1 MKPANNEEDRPMQ
14 VNVASNSNSQLKK
27 VQRHLPKI
35 AKALNNDVDIIPPY
49 ALHNIFRK
57 AGELLNK
64 DGSITKVA
72 SSELNK
78 PTVKSSYDPKP
89 HILQP
94 LEKNKFCLKC
104 DYRLFN
110 WYNICQHSL
119 AASVGIGISFEYL
132 TKVRQK
138 VRQGKGSLT
147 GAFNTTRKLSE
158 KVIEKNEVK
167 KAAKK

>member
-1 MKPANNEEDRPMQ
+1 MQ

-35 AKALNNDVDIIPPY
+35 AKALNNDVHIIPPST
-49 ALHNIFRK
+49 LHNIFRK

-72 SSELNK
+72 SSELNT

-104 DYRLFN
+104 NCRLFN
-110 WYNICQHSL
+110 WYKICQHSL

-132 TKVRQK
+132 TKVREN
-138 VRQGKGSLT
+138 VR
-147 GAFNTTRKLSE
+147 
-158 KVIEKNEVK
+158 
-167 KAAKK
+167 

>member
-1 MKPANNEEDRPMQ
+1 MKPANNEEDRTIQ
-14 VNVASNSNSQLKK
+14 VNVASNSNSKLNK

-35 AKALNNDVDIIPPY
+35 AKALNNDVDIIPPST
-49 ALHNIFRK
+49 LHNIFRK

-72 SSELNK
+72 S
-78 PTVKSSYDPKP
+78 TVKSPYDPKP

-104 DYRLFN
+104 GYRLFN
-110 WYNICQHSL
+110 WYKICQHSL

-132 TKVRQK
+132 TKVREK
-138 VRQGKGSLT
+138 VR
-147 GAFNTTRKLSE
+147 
-158 KVIEKNEVK
+158 
-167 KAAKK
+167 